1 MENLPINLEEERAK
15 LDAIFSSIGDGALST
30 DEEGRVVRI
39 NNKGL
44 NLLGY
49 TAEEVIGAW
58 YPKIMDASDELGNKL
73 SGMQFPI
80 TKSLLNGEPVSQ
92 RVIYKKKDG
101 SSLPVSVTV
110 SPVILN
116 GRPIGAVEI
125 FHDITEELSIE
136 RSKNEFI
143 SIASHQLKT
152 PPGALKW
159 DLELLGDGT
168 LGPVTDKQR
177 EVLDEMRGVADK
189 MLETVNALLNVSRLE
204 LGTFIIDPKPVN
216 YSLLTQ
222 SIVKELESRI
232 KEKKQIL
239 HEIYDPL
246 VPEIPADPGLANV
259 VLDNLIG
266 NAIKYTPPEGEI
278 SVSIVFEKETQ
289 EYPIGSILITI
300 KDSGYG
306 IPEKDHGRIFSKM
319 FRAENVSDIEGT
331 GFGLYITKTIVEIS
345 GGTIWFTSVEKKG
358 TTFFV
363 RLPLSGMHKKEGTSK
378 IMA

>member
-101 SSLPVSVTV
+101 SSLPVAVTV
-110 SPVILN
+110 SPVILD

-125 FHDITEELSIE
+125 FHDITEELAIE

-159 DLELLGDGT
+159 DLELLTDGT
-168 LGPVTDKQR
+168 LGSVTDKQR
-177 EVLDEMRGVADK
+177 EVLDEMKNVADK
-189 MLETVNALLNVSRLE
+189 MLETVNSLLNVSRLE
-204 LGTFIIDPKPVN
+204 LGTFIVEPKPIN
-216 YSLLTQ
+216 YVLLTQ

-232 KEKKQIL
+232 KEKKQIV
-239 HEIYDPL
+239 HETYDPL
-246 VPEIPADPGLANV
+246 VPEIPADPGLANI

-278 SVSIVFEKETQ
+278 SVSVVFEKETQ
-289 EYPIGSILITI
+289 DYPIGSILITI

-306 IPEKDHGRIFSKM
+306 IPEKDRSRIFSKM

-331 GFGLYITKTIVEIS
+331 GFGLYITKTIVELA
-345 GGTIWFTSVEKKG
+345 GGVIWFTSIEKRG

-378 IMA
+378 IMT